1 MNTSRPGKTAYGPV
15 QSLILILILLITACG
30 PLTPASNGTTPSAPD
45 TGPAPEAYPNTGANE
60 PQPSQLF
67 AWKNGYIDLK
77 ADLPALPTE
86 ANVYLAL
93 PDEPATAES
102 ALELARRFGIEGQ
115 VYKISDKI
123 LKDVQYLVTAGGPRL
138 YVSSDHSFSYFKD
151 GIGPKNGGKNLS
163 ETQVAETIRDFMS
176 SHGFEFEYK
185 LEPATYKDGLYFVV
199 PQLDGLPL
207 RYGYVM
213 PARLE
218 ILLDDAGE
226 ITYVNGDLVS
236 VQKINSYSICS
247 AAEAFRRILSRAPV
261 GTFQANA
268 VFPRDEEKSWT
279 RSYPEDTP
287 LTLYGGLHR
296 YDPVDAD
303 QAPLF
308 TLGNLSLTGNTDG
321 MEDVQDSSILEVRGK
336 LVTRNGIRF
345 FQVDSWKPFTGEQVF
360 SMSSSF
366 LKKEDQIFVNANIK
380 DIYPLVDPPVDL
392 PLDVQIGDQVVV
404 DGFLVDGR
412 VEWEE
417 IRYIPQLIHEKDDT
431 PKEFAYDGN
440 PISFYKLALPNN
452 KPFVATLQADT
463 ETQSPLDGRYENLRG
478 ILNVTYYRQGDSSLR
493 AEYALVSKHYPLM
506 YLQGDSLEMLQEYH
520 NRPVNIWG
528 TIVRYDTQHGWIP
541 IVEVEKFEIPFPDL
555 DFQILRGTEKMADMT
570 GHGLFVSDDGTT
582 YFMLDRFG
590 GPQPGIST
598 FEPYDHVLVE
608 ALAIPGETAEG
619 FPAIRIFNQSQPFED
634 HPGQT
639 ISLPLQADQPVV
651 LEETVGSSVV
661 LPTPEPPSG
670 PTITIEKVE
679 LVYFIRSPH
688 QRSTLET
695 NDPEYI
701 QPVWR
706 FYGHDSNGRELEIL
720 VQALNDEFLSTDVQI
735 LYERK

>member
-1 MNTSRPGKTAYGPV
+1 MYTSKKRNIHPFAFLF
-15 QSLILILILLITACG
+15 LIGLLLITACG
-30 PLTPASNGTTPSAPD
+30 PLTPASNPSEEFPPQ
-45 TGPAPEAYPNTGANE
+45 TNPAPEAYPNTDADK

-77 ADLPALPTE
+77 ADLPASPAE

-115 VYKISDKI
+115 VYKISDKV
-123 LKDVQYLVTAGGPRL
+123 LKDVQYLVTAGGSRL
-138 YVSSDHSFSYFKD
+138 YVSSNHSFSYFKD

-163 ETQVAETIRDFMS
+163 ETQVTETIRDFMR
-176 SHGFEFEYK
+176 SHEFEFKYK

-199 PQLDGLPL
+199 PQLDDLSL
-207 RYGYVM
+207 HYGYVM

-226 ITYVNGDLVS
+226 IAYVSGYLVS
-236 VQKINSYSICS
+236 VQKIDSYAICS

-287 LTLYGGLHR
+287 LTLYGGLRR
-296 YDPVDAD
+296 YDPVDIDKASW
-303 QAPLF
+303 F
-308 TLGNLSLTGNTDG
+308 TLEELSLTGNKQG
-321 MEDVQDSSILEVRGK
+321 LEDVQIDSILEARGQ
-336 LVTRNGIRF
+336 LVTQNGIHF
-345 FQVDSWKPFTGEQVF
+345 FQVESWKPFTGRLFF
-360 SMSSSF
+360 SMYSF
-366 LKKEDQIFVNANIK
+366 LQEKDGQIFINADDGNT
-380 DIYPLVDPPVDL
+380 YPLVDPPTDL
-392 PLDVQIGDQVVV
+392 PLDMPQGDQLVV
-404 DGFLVDGR
+404 DGFLVNGR
-412 VEWEE
+412 VEWRE
-417 IRYIPQLIHEKDDT
+417 IRHIPHVIVDQTNSPHEFTYDD
-431 PKEFAYDGN
+431 N
-440 PISFYKLALPNN
+440 PISFYKLSLPNN
-452 KPFVATLQADT
+452 KPLVTTLQTNADT
-463 ETQSPLDGRYENLRG
+463 LSPLDGRYENLRG
-478 ILNVTYYRQGDSSLR
+478 ILNVTYYRQGDGSLR

-506 YLQGDSLEMLQEYH
+506 ILQGDDLEKLQEYH

-528 TIVRYDTQHGWIP
+528 TIVGYDTRIGWIP

-598 FEPYDHVLVE
+598 FEQYDHVLVE

-651 LEETVGSSVV
+651 LEEAVGSSVI

-679 LVYFIRSPH
+679 LVYFIRDPH

-701 QPVWR
+701 QPVWQ
-706 FYGHDSNGRELEIL
+706 FYGHDSNGRELEVL